1 MLSVCPGLPMNGD
14 GSQRVSVFVLFFSAL
29 CLAACFGKD
38 QHAKKKVGHY
48 NKGTNKRHKKD
59 KLECVLG

>member
-14 GSQRVSVFVLFFSAL
+14 ASQRVSVFVLFFSAL

-38 QHAKKKVGHY
+38 QHAKKKLDITTRGQISDA
-48 NKGTNKRHKKD
+48 KRTN
-59 KLECVLG
+59 

>member
-1 MLSVCPGLPMNGD
+1 MNGD
-14 GSQRVSVFVLFFSAL
+14 ASQRVSVFVLFFSAL